1 MQSDIDS
8 LLLDEDFALVL
19 PYLPSDDERRR
30 AAAVFSLFQ
39 ELRKV
44 VLTAK
49 EPTIASIRLKWWW
62 DRIEEIYSGGT
73 APIGHPTLQSLE
85 NNKVITKAA
94 MEIIIHGIDAYA
106 TFLETSTETSRTPAV
121 SELRDAN
128 RVLLLATTDIS
139 AWENDALLTR
149 LSIYD
154 AARWT
159 IDQTPRAIQT
169 HQKEHLTGELSS
181 APKINLGNKSLSF
194 AFSFV
199 ALARGY
205 LVHGADPWPLRKRL
219 TLFRAVALGR
229 A

>member
-8 LLLDEDFALVL
+8 LSLDEDFALVL

-49 EPTIASIRLKWWW
+49 EPMIASIRLKWWR
-62 DRIEEIYSGGT
+62 DRVEEIHSGGT

-85 NNKVITKAA
+85 KNSVITKAA
-94 MEIIIHGIDAYA
+94 MEIITNGIDAYA
-106 TFLETSTETSRTPAV
+106 TFLETSTETSRTPGM
-121 SELRDAN
+121 SELREAN
-128 RVLLLATTDIS
+128 RILLLAKTDIS

-159 IDQTPRAIQT
+159 IDQTRAIPT
-169 HQKEHLTGELSS
+169 HQKEYLAGELSS

-194 AFSFV
+194 TFSFV